1 MQENHRRSSTD
12 ETDRSIKESIAGQ
25 ELSLIGMKCLL
36 EDSPIATF
44 TCSQTGELTFY
55 NHAAVSLWGAV
66 PTHNNLPWHNLWKIY
81 YTTGA
86 VMPMSESPMAKAF
99 KESRVIN
106 GEEITIETQDH
117 VFKRVLVYSQP
128 LFDNQQQ
135 QIGTHNSF
143 IDISDKILEESKQA
157 ILAAIVESS
166 DDAIISKNLNGI
178 IVSWNAGAERIFGYK
193 EEEVVG
199 KSITILIPPS
209 RLQEEELIIKQ
220 IRAGKKVD
228 HFETIRLAKS
238 GKEIP
243 ISITVSPVKDN
254 YGNIVGASKIA
265 RDITGQVEAQQAIK
279 KNAQNLELLNSIGK
293 VILENLDVNSLLQR
307 VTDATTIITGASV
320 GAFFYNTT
328 DLDGEPSVLYTL
340 SGAAQLSFE
349 AFGMPK
355 KTSILRKTFSESKVI
370 RLDDLTTDPEYGQL
384 APHFGMPGGDLKVVS
399 YLAVPVI
406 STAGDVIGA
415 LIFGHPNAGMFKAE
429 HEDIIGS
436 IAAQA
441 AIALENSKLFEEV
454 KALSSKKDE
463 FIALASHE
471 LKTPLTTIKGFLQ
484 ILAKKSQNT
493 VGKMFVEKTLHQVE
507 RLNALISDLLDVSKI
522 EAGKLQFHLEPLILV
537 QLLKDVMETFPYT
550 NKSHQ
555 IVFEEPEEKF
565 IVLGDRQRLEQV
577 VINLL
582 TNAIKYSPKANKV
595 YVGIERKGDLVAVKI
610 KDEGIGLKREHLIKI
625 FNRFYR
631 AEGVGNVSGLGIGL
645 YLSKEIID
653 RHNGTILVNS
663 EYGKGSEFMFSLPL
677 QNNK

>member
-1 MQENHRRSSTD
+1 MQENYRTSSTGEKD
-12 ETDRSIKESIAGQ
+12 DSSRGSIADQ
-25 ELSLIGMKCLL
+25 ELSQHMKCLV

-44 TCSQTGELTFY
+44 TCDQAGQLTFY

-66 PTHNNLPWHNLWKIY
+66 PTIGDGLWINIWKMY

-86 VMPMSESPMAKAF
+86 VMPLAASPMTKAI
-99 KESRVIN
+99 KESRIIN
-106 GEEITIETQDH
+106 GEELTIETQDH
-117 VFKRVLVYSQP
+117 VFKRVLVYSRP
-128 LFDNQQQ
+128 FFDKKNNQL
-135 QIGTHNSF
+135 GTHNSF
-143 IDISDKILEESKQA
+143 VDISDKILEESKQA
-157 ILAAIVESS
+157 VLAAIVESS

-209 RLQEEELIIKQ
+209 RLQEEEHIITQ

-265 RDITGQVEAQQAIK
+265 RDISEQVEAQKVIK
-279 KNAQNLELLNSIGK
+279 QNSHNLELLNSIGRI
-293 VILENLDVNSLLQR
+293 ILENLDVKSLLQQ
-307 VTDATTIITGASV
+307 VTDATTKITGAAF

-328 DLDGEPSVLYTL
+328 DVDGDPFMLYTL
-340 SGAAQLSFE
+340 SGAERSTFDK
-349 AFGMPK
+349 FGMP
-355 KTSILRKTFSESKVI
+355 RKTNLFKHTFVDSKVV
-370 RLDDLTTDPEYGQL
+370 RRDDVTQDPEYGQL
-384 APHFGMPGGDLKVVS
+384 GPHFGMPEGHLKITS
-399 YLAVPVI
+399 YLAVPVF
-406 STAGDVIGA
+406 STAGQVIGA
-415 LIFGHPNAGMFKAE
+415 LLFGHPEPGVFKAE

-484 ILAKKSQNT
+484 IIAKKNQDT
-493 VGKMFVEKTLHQVE
+493 VGKMFVDKSLHQVE
-507 RLNALISDLLDVSKI
+507 RLSALISDLLDVSKI
-522 EAGKLQFHLEPLILV
+522 EAGKLQFQNEPLDIV
-537 QLLKDVMETFPYT
+537 QLVKDVMETFPYT

-555 IVFEEPEEKF
+555 IIFDDPQGQF
-565 IVLGDRQRLEQV
+565 IVVGDRQRLEQV

-595 YVGIERKGDLVAVKI
+595 YVGMKIEGALITVTI
-610 KDEGIGLKREHLIKI
+610 KDEGIGLKEEHLTKI

-645 YLSKEIID
+645 YLTKEIID

-663 EYGKGSEFMFSLPL
+663 EYGKGSEFLFSLPL
-677 QNNK
+677 QQIK